1 MKKAMSLLLS
11 IVFVLGVFTYIPSY
25 CNAAEY
31 NTEATPRWVYTF
43 SITNTIEA
51 YSGNRVL
58 ATSSVEA
65 IDDVTKITIKQVV
78 QRYSQ
83 GQWVDGP
90 SWTQSKYASVYDL
103 SKFYSI
109 TESASYRVK
118 TVAIVYC
125 GSSYEESTTYS
136 NPTYA
141 TYTP

>member
-11 IVFVLGVFTYIPSY
+11 IVFVLGVFTYIPTY
-25 CNAAEY
+25 CNAVNY
-31 NTEATPRWVYTF
+31 DDQISPRWAYTA
-43 SITNTIEA
+43 SVTSSIEA
-51 YSGNRVL
+51 YSDNKVL

-90 SWTQSKYASVYDL
+90 SWTQSKSDNFYDL

-109 TESASYRVK
+109 TESTFYRVK
-118 TVAIVYC
+118 TVATVYC

>member
-11 IVFVLGVFTYIPSY
+11 IVFVLGVFTYIPTY
-25 CNAAEY
+25 CSAEGY
-31 NTEATPRWVYTF
+31 DTAATPRWLYTH
-43 SITNTIEA
+43 SITNSIEA
-51 YSGNRVL
+51 YSDNKVL
-58 ATSSVEA
+58 ATSSVVA

-78 QRYSQ
+78 QRYSN

-90 SWTQSKYASVYDL
+90 SWTQSKYASDYDL

-118 TVAIVYC
+118 TIATVYC

-136 NPTYA
+136 NPIYA

>member
-25 CNAAEY
+25 CNAVNY
-31 NTEATPRWVYTF
+31 DDQVSPCWLYTVAV
-43 SITNTIEA
+43 TNSIEA
-51 YSGNRVL
+51 YSDNRVL
-58 ATSSVEA
+58 ATSSVVGLDE
-65 IDDVTKITIKQVV
+65 VTKITIKQVV
-78 QRYSQ
+78 QRYSN

-90 SWTQSKYASVYDL
+90 SWTQSKSDSVYHL

-109 TESASYRVK
+109 TESTSYRVK
-118 TVAIVYC
+118 TIATVYC

>member
-11 IVFVLGVFTYIPSY
+11 IVFVLGVFTYIPTY
-25 CNAAEY
+25 CNAVNYDDQVA
-31 NTEATPRWVYTF
+31 PRWAYTA
-43 SITNTIEA
+43 SVTSTISD
-51 YSGNRVL
+51 YRDNRVL
-58 ATSSVEA
+58 ATSSVIC

-78 QRYSQ
+78 QRYSN

-90 SWTQSKYASVYDL
+90 SWTQSKSDSVYHL

-109 TESASYRVK
+109 TESTSYRVK
-118 TVAIVYC
+118 TVATVYC
-125 GSSYEESTTYS
+125 GSSYETVYDYS